1 MPEVLITLAILA
13 IICSFALFS
22 GQQSVNNNYLTSSTE
37 QLAADIRNL
46 QFQALENN
54 TTQTCQLKLAETY
67 YQLLTNNVVIK
78 TQPLPQTLKL
88 SNNNGTLPLTLSFD
102 AKNLTNNTPY
112 IITITDNTS
121 NKSQHIILAK
131 TTHRIRISNESN
143 PTYKSEEN

>member
-22 GQQSVNNNYLTSSTE
+22 GQQSVNNNYLTTSTE

-112 IITITDNTS
+112 IITDWIT
-121 NKSQHIILAK
+121 
-131 TTHRIRISNESN
+131 
-143 PTYKSEEN
+143 

>member
-22 GQQSVNNNYLTSSTE
+22 GQQSVNNNYLTTSTE

-88 SNNNGTLPLTLSFD
+88 NNNNGTLPLTLSFD
-102 AKNLTNNTPY
+102 AKNLTNNTPLY
-112 IITITDNTS
+112 HHYNG
-121 NKSQHIILAK
+121 
-131 TTHRIRISNESN
+131 
-143 PTYKSEEN
+143 